1 MKTKLPARRG
11 PGCSSLLNLFRAVCA
26 CYLLHL
32 ASSSIQAGTIH
43 LSVAGP
49 SPDFLIVLTNEP
61 ITFVADDA
69 AGYAVVSYNWAA
81 GTLYLPTQ
89 GSTRTVTLAFSGV
102 YNYEDGRG
110 GYGIIYVNIPP
121 TCKITNPTNS
131 AVFAAPA
138 SFNFTVEAR
147 NFDSDKLIGVDFWL
161 DGTYL
166 DGKLMQ
172 PFTVPVSD
180 LGPGTHTLRA
190 VAVDYSYATAEHS
203 VTITVLPPTL
213 QLSNARKAGN
223 QFIFAVSGLTAGRS
237 VVLEGRSSLANTTNW
252 VALQTNV
259 ATGTTLSLTNPISAG
274 AAFFRAVQLP

>member
-1 MKTKLPARRG
+1 MKTELSARTPR
-11 PGCSSLLNLFRAVCA
+11 PCSPLLHLFRAVCA
-26 CYLLHL
+26 CYLLAL
-32 ASSSIQAGTIH
+32 ASESTQAGTIH
-43 LSVAGP
+43 LSTAGP

-61 ITFVADDA
+61 ITFIADDA

-81 GTLYLPTQ
+81 GTLYLPTL

-131 AVFAAPA
+131 TVFTAPA
-138 SFNFTVEAR
+138 SFNFTVDAR
-147 NFDSDKLIGVDFWL
+147 NFDQDKLMGVDFSL
-161 DGTYL
+161 DGAYL
-166 DGKLMQ
+166 DGKLSP
-172 PFTVPVSD
+172 PFTVPVND

-190 VAVDYSYATAEHS
+190 VAIDYSYATAEHS
-203 VTITVLPPTL
+203 ITITVLPPTL
-213 QLSNARKAGN
+213 QLANARKAGN
-223 QFIFAVSGLTAGRS
+223 QFVFDVSGLTAGRS
-237 VVLEGRSSLANTTNW
+237 VVLEGRSSLLTTTNW

-259 ATGTTLSLTNPISAG
+259 ATGSTLSLTNPISAG